1 MSNCLE
7 ATQFF
12 LSPCCELS
20 HIGLLYGYFVQLV
33 GTLSCLNWIC
43 YQECWGRLWVLA
55 GVEGTTVDVS
65 RGGGDDHGEKDLAG
79 KCFSFLLLSTGSGHP
94 ILCPGHTKLCIVR
107 KWWPCISLRLPP
119 AISVNSIFVW
129 LPPSGCSPF
138 QPGATLHSLVNTR
151 RLIYHAES
159 FVSSPVRLRNCW
171 RRNCS
176 LYLSSQHSICMALA
190 LLNA

>member
-119 AISVNSIFVW
+119 AISVNSIFVCPPLRMQSFSAW
-129 LPPSGCSPF
+129 YHSALFLSTLEGSFTTLSPLSLLPLG
-138 QPGATLHSLVNTR
+138 
-151 RLIYHAES
+151 
-159 FVSSPVRLRNCW
+159 
-171 RRNCS
+171 
-176 LYLSSQHSICMALA
+176 
-190 LLNA
+190 